1 MRITSLLLACTM
13 STFATE
19 LIYISND
26 TNAEN
31 LQKLEETYKQKLLL
45 NNSYVYLIP
54 SDCRLNRYFGGA
66 SNGNLQLTKNP
77 EQTKQII
84 ITQAVFEAKSETEIT
99 EKIEV
104 EKSIALVEG
113 KVSKAFLDDK
123 EGRGFGGASEVPL
136 DFSFQKIK
144 ATSVNMVAATEHK
157 VIKKDVRSETDFRKP
172 YVHPSCALIEDGS
185 GYVLS
190 NTKEAQFYSNA
201 KLENIS
207 KSTILFK

>member
-1 MRITSLLLACTM
+1 MRIASLLLACTV

-26 TNAEN
+26 SKAEN
-31 LQKLEETYKQKLLL
+31 LQKLEETYKQKLLI
-45 NNSYVYLIP
+45 NEGYVYLIP
-54 SDCRLNRYFGGA
+54 TDCRLNRYFGGA

-77 EQTKQII
+77 EQTKEIV

-99 EKIEV
+99 KKIEV

-136 DFSFQKIK
+136 DFSFQKTK
-144 ATSVNMVAATEHK
+144 ATSVNMTPAKKHK
-157 VIKKDVRSETDFRKP
+157 VIKEDAKP
-172 YVHPSCALIEDGS
+172 YVHPSCELLEDGS

-190 NTKEAQFYSNA
+190 NTKEAQFYSNT
-201 KLENIS
+201 KLEAIS
-207 KSTILFK
+207 ETTILFK